1 MKIGIIGNGF
11 VGKATF
17 ILGCKDV
24 EVIAYDKNPQC
35 CIPLGTALKDLNT
48 CDIVFI
54 SVPTPMKKDGS
65 CHLNIID
72 SVINELTQ
80 NNYEGTI
87 VLRSTVPPGTSK
99 HLGCCFMPEFLT
111 EKNFEN
117 DFINNKKWVFG
128 VDEMDNTSHQ
138 KEILTKLINLSHANN
153 KIKNSTIEFMSTQE
167 AEMVKMFRN
176 VFLATK
182 VSICNEFAQ
191 YCEKKEINYENVRRV
206 ATEDE
211 RIGEQHSM
219 VPGHDGKKGFGGTC
233 FPKDTSSMRNEMKKV
248 GMTPYI
254 LDAVIE
260 RNNTIDRPQ
269 QDWKQDVGRAI
280 V

>member
-35 CIPLGTALKDLNT
+35 CIPLGTTLKDLNT

-65 CHLNIID
+65 CHLNIII
-72 SVINELTQ
+72 SVIDELTQ

-87 VLRSTVPPGTSK
+87 VLRSTVPPGTAK
-99 HLGCCFMPEFLT
+99 QLGCCFMPEFLT
-111 EKNFEN
+111 EKKFEN

-128 VDEMDNTSHQ
+128 VDDSDNTSHQ
-138 KEILTKLINLSHANN
+138 KEILTQLINLSHTNN
-153 KIKNSTIEFMSTQE
+153 KIKNNTIEFMPTEE

-176 VFLATK
+176 VFLASK

-211 RIGEQHSM
+211 RIGEKHSM

-269 QDWKQDVGRAI
+269 QEWKQDVGRSI
-280 V
+280 I